1 LGVPYIH
8 ISYSTLFNEKETI
21 ALKIK
26 SFIYFCSAYNPL
38 NLLLLFLIC
47 RTIPTKVLCNRLDKN
62 LIYALCYW
70 NILVIIIIIIV
81 IYFIAIN
88 KKVGESVRNVRANV

>member
-8 ISYSTLFNEKETI
+8 ISYLTLFNEKETI

-47 RTIPTKVLCNRLDKN
+47 RTIPTKVLCNRLDKK

-70 NILVIIIIIIV
+70 NTVVIIIIII
-81 IYFIAIN
+81 YFIATN
-88 KKVGESVRNVRANV
+88 KKVGESSRNVRANI